1 MHKRIIYDP
10 VTRDY
15 AMHLDGALIGF
26 ARTHHEAEI
35 TLDQLVFALLSG
47 DYHTPTP
54 APVPTPRTSADLW
67 ALRSRDESAFYA
79 ELASYT
85 DAQLAAAAEAFAV
98 FARQELGTSSA
109 TGVRILTIW
118 QRRLPQQAS

>member
-1 MHKRIIYDP
+1 MQKSISYDRD
-10 VTRDY
+10 TRDY

-26 ARTHHEAEI
+26 ARTYSEAEV
-35 TLDQLVFALLSG
+35 TLDRLVFALLGS
-47 DYHTPTP
+47 DYLPSPTT
-54 APVPTPRTSADLW
+54 APTPRTSAELW
-67 ALRSRDESAFYA
+67 ALRACDESAFYA

-118 QRRLPQQAS
+118 QRKLPQQAS